1 MAFKMKGPSLYKNS
15 PLKNNNEDESKKTVD
30 SIRSKQNLATRPLTD
45 NEKKKLK
52 GNVGSAPN
60 PAKTAVNIYKN
71 VKNLAKKYLT

>member
-15 PLKNNNEDESKKTVD
+15 PLRNDKVVD
-30 SIRSKQNLATRPLTD
+30 SVRSKQNLATRPLTD

>member
-1 MAFKMKGPSLYKNS
+1 MKGPSLYKNS
-15 PLKNNNEDESKKTVD
+15 PLRNDKVVD

-45 NEKKKLK
+45 NEKNKLK